1 MKKCLTA
8 LLVLAFA
15 LSLAACG
22 AGGGDGTADDV
33 SDAPKL
39 HLEMSKNVYEDEYRA
54 DDGTL
59 LYSEYYELPQLEL
72 QDEEGKVYAQN
83 DNTALG
89 AEKTKLRKL
98 QLTFNSEMESVL
110 ASLRASAAEVA
121 ESAKEM
127 YADDG
132 SDFFPEGGYWTHEL
146 TISDVYETEAGLLS
160 ISAEGY
166 TYYGGVHPNSYSR
179 AWNFD
184 LTTGKFLTADDLA
197 DESSRYGD
205 ASTFQRAIYWQMLN
219 EVEEKHMADVY
230 FSDYD
235 SYLHDFPTFATLN
248 FTEDGLTVTFDQYI
262 IAPYAVGPQE
272 FQIPYDSFFYTLSRH
287 MQSLLDMPKETVV
300 LADYRVTEDLW
311 AWFHM
316 TTPPMDNSVP
326 MVEDND
332 GRDYCRFGLMNIN
345 TMEQLRTLLRA
356 HVTEELMNEWFAYSP
371 DRFKEIDGKL
381 YVLSADRGSD
391 TSIGGESLRVE
402 WSGDTA
408 GKVIQ
413 TIDRQDWND
422 EKNTF
427 VLTGEQDIYEYPFTL
442 TDGHAVFS
450 AFPCPY

>member
-1 MKKCLTA
+1 MKKWMM
-8 LLVLAFA
+8 LLCCVLA
-15 LSLAACG
+15 LNLAACG
-22 AGGGDGTADDV
+22 AKEDGAADRV
-33 SDAPKL
+33 GAQGAL
-39 HLEMSKNVYEDEYRA
+39 HFEVATQVYENEYKA
-54 DDGTL
+54 DDGTVL
-59 LYSEYYELPQLEL
+59 MAERYELPTLEL
-72 QDEEGKVYAQN
+72 RTESGELYTPAENVTANGGAVDTSQLTAQNAFNTEMNNVLAGLQSDAAQVASEAKELYAEGGSSAFTEGSFWTSELTMAQTYMTEGK
-83 DNTALG
+83 
-89 AEKTKLRKL
+89 
-98 QLTFNSEMESVL
+98 
-110 ASLRASAAEVA
+110 
-121 ESAKEM
+121 
-127 YADDG
+127 
-132 SDFFPEGGYWTHEL
+132 
-146 TISDVYETEAGLLS
+146 LLS
-160 ISAEGY
+160 IAAEGY

-427 VLTGEQDIYEYPFTL
+427 VLTGEQDVYEYPFTL

>member
-166 TYYGGVHPNSYSR
+166 TYYGGVHPNTYSC

-184 LTTGKFLTADDLA
+184 LTTGKFLSIDTLASEKGDLEGATLQSCISQELFQQVYEQSLSDLYFDDY
-197 DESSRYGD
+197 E
-205 ASTFQRAIYWQMLN
+205 
-219 EVEEKHMADVY
+219 
-230 FSDYD
+230 
-235 SYLHDFPTFATLN
+235 SYLSDFPSFATVH
-248 FTEDGLTVTFDQYI
+248 FTASGITVRFDNYI
-262 IAPYAVGPQE
+262 IARYAAGPQV
-272 FQIPYDSFFYTLSRH
+272 FDVGYDAFYNALSEH
-287 MQSLLDMPKETVV
+287 AQSLLEISPETAV
-300 LADYRVTEDLW
+300 LIDFDTAETLW

-316 TTPPMDNSVP
+316 TTPPARYGSADEAEINGYTYYRADIPGVSTMAELRELVCRYFDKTLVDEWLETS
-326 MVEDND
+326 
-332 GRDYCRFGLMNIN
+332 GR
-345 TMEQLRTLLRA
+345 
-356 HVTEELMNEWFAYSP
+356 FAES
-371 DRFKEIDGKL
+371 DGKL
-381 YVLSADRGSD
+381 YVLSADRGYNMEIAAEEHSA
-391 TSIGGESLRVE
+391 SLKGR
-402 WSGDTA
+402 SGTVTQTVWLRNWDDDA
-408 GKVIQ
+408 G
-413 TIDRQDWND
+413 DW
-422 EKNTF
+422 
-427 VLTGEQDIYEYPFTL
+427 VLTGEMETYEYPFTL

>member
-22 AGGGDGTADDV
+22 AGGRDGTADDV

-166 TYYGGVHPNSYSR
+166 TYYGGVHPNTYSC

-184 LTTGKFLTADDLA
+184 LTTENSCRSIRLPRRRVTWRGRRCNRASVRNS
-197 DESSRYGD
+197 SSR
-205 ASTFQRAIYWQMLN
+205 STRRA
-219 EVEEKHMADVY
+219 
-230 FSDYD
+230 
-235 SYLHDFPTFATLN
+235 
-248 FTEDGLTVTFDQYI
+248 
-262 IAPYAVGPQE
+262 
-272 FQIPYDSFFYTLSRH
+272 
-287 MQSLLDMPKETVV
+287 
-300 LADYRVTEDLW
+300 
-311 AWFHM
+311 
-316 TTPPMDNSVP
+316 
-326 MVEDND
+326 
-332 GRDYCRFGLMNIN
+332 
-345 TMEQLRTLLRA
+345 
-356 HVTEELMNEWFAYSP
+356 
-371 DRFKEIDGKL
+371 
-381 YVLSADRGSD
+381 
-391 TSIGGESLRVE
+391 
-402 WSGDTA
+402 
-408 GKVIQ
+408 
-413 TIDRQDWND
+413 
-422 EKNTF
+422 
-427 VLTGEQDIYEYPFTL
+427 
-442 TDGHAVFS
+442 
-450 AFPCPY
+450 